1 MLKDLM
7 GLVISDLY
15 KKKFSSFLTLFAI
28 SLGILTIFLIFLLSS
43 GFSSSIDAEFDK
55 LGSNRLYVTS
65 VVSGISGGKSKSLTD
80 NLVSQVENRPYVKQV
95 FPYVMEN
102 VQVNFGSEYV
112 SRLVVGTELSEDF
125 FEANS
130 ATIATG
136 RFPKSSE
143 KYSIVIGSAA
153 ANDIFDKDLRVG
165 SKVTISG
172 TKFKVVGILE
182 SFGNP
187 EDDKNI
193 FINMYTLRDIF
204 DLGDEIS
211 LFDVV
216 VDPGYDVLLA
226 QNNLQTFLDNRM
238 GEDVLDVRSLQDMME
253 SFNTVLDIIK
263 YTLGGIG
270 AIALLVGA
278 LGIVNTMYVVVSEKQ
293 KDIGIMKAI
302 GARDFDILF
311 MFVFQAGMYGF
322 FGGVLGI
329 LMSAGVAVLFEVVA
343 QASGFTFLTITFDYL
358 AAFSLVIFSFF
369 IGMISGYVPSKNA
382 ADTNLID
389 AIRK

>member
-1 MLKDLM
+1 MIKDLM
-7 GLVISDLY
+7 RLVISDLY
-15 KKKFSSFLTLFAI
+15 RKKFSSFLTLFAI

-43 GFSSSIDAEFDK
+43 GFSNSIDAEFNK

-65 VVSGISGGKSKSLTD
+65 VVSGISGASSKSLTD
-80 NLVSQVENRPYVKQV
+80 NLVSQVESRPYVKEV
-95 FPYVMEN
+95 FPYIM
-102 VQVNFGSEYV
+102 QTAQLNFGSEYV
-112 SRLVVGTELSEDF
+112 TRLLIGTELSKNY
-125 FEANS
+125 FESNS
-130 ATIATG
+130 AKIASG
-136 RFPKSSE
+136 RFPKESE
-143 KYSIVIGSAA
+143 KYSIVIGSLAA
-153 ANDIFDKDLRVG
+153 TDIFKKDLRVG
-165 SKVTISG
+165 SNIIISG

-187 EDDKNI
+187 EDDKNV
-193 FINMYTLRDIF
+193 FINMYTLRDIY
-204 DLGDEIS
+204 DLGDEIG
-211 LFDVV
+211 LFDVI

-226 QNNLQTFLDNRM
+226 QNNLQTFLDNRR

-253 SFNTVLDIIK
+253 SLDLVLDIIK

-302 GARDFDILF
+302 GAREFDILF

-329 LMSAGVAVLFEVVA
+329 IMSAGVAVLFEVVA
-343 QASGFTFLTITFDYL
+343 QSSGFTFLFITFDYV
-358 AAFSLVIFSFF
+358 AALSLIVFSFV
-369 IGMISGYVPSKNA
+369 IGVVSGFVPSKAA
-382 ADTNLID
+382 ADLVLVD

>member
-1 MLKDLM
+1 M
-7 GLVISDLY
+7 ICT

-55 LGSNRLYVTS
+55 LGSNRLYVS
-65 VVSGISGGKSKSLTD
+65 SAVSGLSGSSSKSLTD
-80 NLVSQVENRPYVKQV
+80 NLVSQVENRPYVKKV
-95 FPYVMEN
+95 FPYIM
-102 VQVNFGSEYV
+102 QTAQLNFGSEFV
-112 SRLVVGTELSEDF
+112 SKLVIGTKLSEEYFD
-125 FEANS
+125 ANS
-130 ATIATG
+130 ATIAAG
-136 RFPKSSE
+136 RFPKESE

-153 ANDIFDKDLRVG
+153 ATDIFKKDLRVG
-165 SKVTISG
+165 SNVIISG
-172 TKFKVVGILE
+172 TKFKVVGILN

-187 EDDKNI
+187 EDDKNV
-193 FINMYTLRDIF
+193 FINMYTLRTVF
-204 DLGDEIS
+204 DLEDEIG

-226 QNNLQTFLDNRM
+226 QNNLQTFLDNRI

-253 SFNTVLDIIK
+253 SFDMVLDIIK

-329 LMSAGVAVLFEVVA
+329 LMSAGVAVIFEIVA

-358 AAFSLVIFSFF
+358 AAAGLIIFSFF
-369 IGMISGYVPSKNA
+369 IGVVSGYIPSKNA
-382 ADTNLID
+382 ADTILVD

>member
-1 MLKDLM
+1 MIKDLM
-7 GLVISDLY
+7 ALVLNDLY

-55 LGSNRLYVTS
+55 LGTNRLYISSTVEST
-65 VVSGISGGKSKSLTD
+65 SGGSSKYLND
-80 NLVSQVENRPYVKQV
+80 NLLSQVESRPYVKKI
-95 FPYVMEN
+95 FPYVIESA
-102 VQVNFGSEYV
+102 QLKHSSEFV
-112 SRLVVGTELSEDF
+112 SKIVIGTKLSREY

-130 ATIATG
+130 GTIESG
-136 RFPKSSE
+136 RFPKESE
-143 KYSIVIGSAA
+143 KYAIVLGSVAA
-153 ANDIFDKDLRVG
+153 SDLFKKDLRVG
-165 SKVTISG
+165 SNILISE

-182 SFGNP
+182 SIGNP
-187 EDDKNI
+187 EDDKNVYL
-193 FINMYTLRDIF
+193 NMDTLRLVL
-204 DLGDEIS
+204 DLGDVIA

-226 QNNLQTFLDNRM
+226 QNNLQTFLDNRV
-238 GEDVLDVRSLQDMME
+238 GEDILDVRSLQDMKK
-253 SFNTVLDIIK
+253 SLDLVLDIIK

-278 LGIVNTMYVVVSEKQ
+278 LGIINTMYVVVSEKQ

-311 MFVFQAGMYGF
+311 MFVFQSGMYGF
-322 FGGVLGI
+322 FGGILGI
-329 LMSAGVAVLFEVVA
+329 LMSAGIAILFEFVA
-343 QASGFTFLTITFDYL
+343 QASGFTFLNITFDYL
-358 AAFSLVIFSFF
+358 AAVLLILFSFV
-369 IGMISGYVPSKNA
+369 IGVVSGYVPSKNA
-382 ADTNLID
+382 ADTILVD

>member
-1 MLKDLM
+1 MMNDLM
-7 GLVISDLY
+7 KLVLNDLY

-55 LGSNRLYVTS
+55 LGSNRLYVSS
-65 VVSGISGGKSKSLTD
+65 VVSGLSGSSSKTLTD
-80 NLVSQVENRPYVKQV
+80 NLVSQVENRPYVKKV
-95 FPYVMEN
+95 FPYIM
-102 VQVNFGSEYV
+102 QTAQLNFGSEYV
-112 SRLVVGTELSEDF
+112 SKLVIGTKLSEEY

-130 ATIATG
+130 ASIASG
-136 RFPKSSE
+136 RFPKESE
-143 KYSIVIGSAA
+143 KYSVVIGSVAA
-153 ANDIFDKDLRVG
+153 TDLFKKDLRVG
-165 SKVTISG
+165 SNIIISG
-172 TKFKVVGILE
+172 TKFKVVGILN

-187 EDDKNI
+187 EDDKNV
-193 FINMYTLRDIF
+193 FINMYTLRTVF
-204 DLGDEIS
+204 DLGDEIG

-253 SFNTVLDIIK
+253 SLDVVLDIIK

-329 LMSAGVAVLFEVVA
+329 LMSAGVAVIFEVVA
-343 QASGFTFLTITFDYL
+343 QASGFTFLTITFDYF
-358 AAFSLVIFSFF
+358 AAVGLILFSFI
-369 IGMISGYVPSKNA
+369 IGAVSGFVPSKAA
-382 ADTNLID
+382 ADTILVD

>member
-1 MLKDLM
+1 M
-7 GLVISDLY
+7 
-15 KKKFSSFLTLFAI
+15 TLFAI

-55 LGSNRLYVTS
+55 LGSNRLYVS
-65 VVSGISGGKSKSLTD
+65 SAVSGLSGSSSKSLTD
-80 NLVSQVENRPYVKQV
+80 NLVSQVENRPYVKKV
-95 FPYVMEN
+95 FPYIM
-102 VQVNFGSEYV
+102 QTAQLNFGSEFV
-112 SRLVVGTELSEDF
+112 SKLVIGTKLSEEYFD
-125 FEANS
+125 ANS
-130 ATIATG
+130 ATIAAG
-136 RFPKSSE
+136 RFPKESE

-153 ANDIFDKDLRVG
+153 ATDIFKKDLRVG
-165 SKVTISG
+165 SNVIISG
-172 TKFKVVGILE
+172 TKFKVVGILN

-187 EDDKNI
+187 EDDKNV
-193 FINMYTLRDIF
+193 FINMYTLRTVF
-204 DLGDEIS
+204 DLEDEIG

-226 QNNLQTFLDNRM
+226 QNNLQTFLDNRI

-253 SFNTVLDIIK
+253 SFDMVLDIIK

-329 LMSAGVAVLFEVVA
+329 LMSAGVAVIFEIVA

-358 AAFSLVIFSFF
+358 AAAGLIIFSFF
-369 IGMISGYVPSKNA
+369 IGVVSGYIPSKNA
-382 ADTNLID
+382 ADTILVD